1 MVQKKGATIAHAVLL
16 YAVTNDSFHIKNSYW
31 DEPEIIIPI
40 DRMTIYQSILCD
52 KIPSEPSFGVS
63 RVQIKK
69 RFYNVVQDKSN
80 WNPKPDDWMIND
92 EGYFLSMR
100 LK

>member
-52 KIPSEPSFGVS
+52 KIPSDPSFGVS
-63 RVQIKK
+63 KVEIQN
-69 RFYNVVQDKSN
+69 RFYNFVQDKSC
-80 WNPKPDDWMIND
+80 WHTKQDDWMISD
-92 EGYFLSMR
+92 EGYLLSMR
-100 LK
+100 HK